1 MKLMIIMN
9 VRKLYTCMSAAI
21 TSWITLVW
29 SNYLKMLGTKRLELL
44 KHFQFHT
51 SQHGLILIPNFRAW
65 ADTFWGIWGIF
76 GQLISTHF
84 GTVSPLS
91 MFFINQPLFL
101 KKKSQI
107 FIWNLGFEFGP
118 QRFRGL
124 AIVCPCLKKSA
135 FHTIELLKRCTLV
148 KNRENQSTQVHIC
161 CERELGYKEA
171 H

>member
-1 MKLMIIMN
+1 MTTNLWVEQVSYIFKICIKILYVLQPKKTIMKLMIIMN

-29 SNYLKMLGTKRLELL
+29 SNYLKTLGTKILELL

-101 KKKSQI
+101 KK
-107 FIWNLGFEFGP
+107 N
-118 QRFRGL
+118 
-124 AIVCPCLKKSA
+124 
-135 FHTIELLKRCTLV
+135 
-148 KNRENQSTQVHIC
+148 
-161 CERELGYKEA
+161 
-171 H
+171 